1 MSTIKAANVQNTGS
15 GAPTFKNSSGTEIGQ
30 LCRAWVNFEADGTVA
45 IIDDFNV
52 SSITDGGT
60 AIFTVNFTNAL
71 PNANYTMT
79 GGSHTYSTDY
89 TGIVVSLSARDGS
102 GSSIDTKT
110 TSACKIVTAAS
121 TSEVDPVNIS
131 VLFFAA

>member
-1 MSTIKAANVQNTGS
+1 MSTLKVATIQDTS
-15 GAPTFKNSSGTEIGQ
+15 GNNSSTPEQVSQG
-30 LCRAWVNFEADGTVA
+30 RAKAWVNFEADGTVA

-71 PNANYTMT
+71 ANANYTMT
-79 GGSHTYSTDY
+79 GSSHSYSSDY
-89 TGIVVSLSARDGS
+89 TGIVVSLDARSGS

-110 TSACKIVTAAS
+110 TTACKIVCAAS
-121 TSEVDPVNIS
+121 TTEVDPVNIS
-131 VLFFAA
+131 VLFFAS

>member
-30 LCRAWVNFEADGTVA
+30 LCRAWVNFEADGTVG
-45 IIDDFNV
+45 IIDNFNV

-79 GGSHTYSTDY
+79 GGCHTYSTDY
-89 TGIVVSLSARDGS
+89 TGIIVSLDARSGS
-102 GSSIDTKT
+102 GNSIDTKT
-110 TSACKIVTAAS
+110 TSACKII
-121 TSEVDPVNIS
+121 TSAGTTEIDPVNIS

>member
-1 MSTIKAANVQNTGS
+1 MSTLKVATIQDTS
-15 GAPTFKNSSGTEIGQ
+15 GNNSSTPEQVSQG
-30 LCRAWVNFEADGTVA
+30 RAKAWVNFEADGTVA

-79 GGSHTYSTDY
+79 GSSHTFSTDY
-89 TGIVVSLSARDGS
+89 TGIVVSLSARGGS
-102 GSSIDTKT
+102 GNSIDTKT
-110 TSACKIVTAAS
+110 TTACKIVTAAS
-121 TSEVDPVNIS
+121 TTEVDPVNIS
-131 VLFFAA
+131 VLFFAS